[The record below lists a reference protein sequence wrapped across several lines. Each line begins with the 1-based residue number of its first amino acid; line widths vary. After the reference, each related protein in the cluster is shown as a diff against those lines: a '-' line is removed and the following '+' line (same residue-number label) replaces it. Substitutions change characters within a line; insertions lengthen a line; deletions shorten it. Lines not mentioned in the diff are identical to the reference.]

1 MAQKKV
7 FKISDEQIKTMYLEG
22 NSLNDIAKIAQ
33 DTKGLMALRQRLI
46 DLGVDTTKDM
56 KRYKEKISK
65 YSKKYKVKEDVF
77 DCINSVEKAY
87 WLGWYMTDGYNH
99 QARNCVALRLQ
110 EKDREILEKL
120 RTFLETDAPIYTF
133 TRNSGRYVELN
144 VCSSHISNSLASLG
158 VVQHKVHNKRIPD
171 MEYKYIRSFLR
182 GYFDGDGCI
191 SITHRKDRG
200 ENSKTYQVTFTGN
213 EEPMLFI
220 EQVLRKELGISYRQL
235 QPHNKSY
242 TLHYSG
248 RNICTKILNWLYKD
262 ATVYL
267 QRKFNKYKEYCIS
280 VE

>member
-65 YSKKYKVKEDVF
+65 YSRKYKVKEDVF
-77 DCINSVEKAY
+77 DYIDSEEKAY

-99 QARNCVALRLQ
+99 QTKNCVALRLQ
-110 EKDREILEKL
+110 EKDKEILEKL
-120 RTFLETDAPIYTF
+120 RTFLETDTPIHTF
-133 TRNSGRYVELN
+133 TRNSNKYVELN

-158 VVQHKVHNKRIPD
+158 VVQRKVYNKSIPD
-171 MEYKYIRSFLR
+171 IEYKYIRSFLR
-182 GYFDGDGCI
+182 GYFDGDGCV

-213 EEPMLFI
+213 KEPMLFI
-220 EQVLRKELGISYRQL
+220 EQILRKELGISYRQL

-262 ATVYL
+262 ATIYL